1 MAWILIC
8 VCTLCHGKH
17 VAPKIARAAC
27 RLLKAI
33 FCAMILY
40 RRQIQLQ
47 SVGNLGARQALQMV
61 LKRDGPKGLYKGFL
75 PNALKNLPNKGNWGA
90 ACILAGVEALWLLCC
105 CCGWCLCY
113 CWCRF
118 SADGVCYMSRVFC
131 KLHCMLGFTVLC
143 GKQYQL
149 LQLLLA
155 YA

>member
-1 MAWILIC
+1 MNSPGWHLYGLDTYLRIC
-8 VCTLCHGKH
+8 VCTVCHGKH
-17 VAPKIARAAC
+17 VAPEIARAAC

-90 ACILAGVEALWLLCC
+90 ACILAGVQGFCAVAVVGACAIVGVGSQLTV
-105 CCGWCLCY
+105 
-113 CWCRF
+113 
-118 SADGVCYMSRVFC
+118 SAI
-131 KLHCMLGFTVLC
+131 
-143 GKQYQL
+143 
-149 LQLLLA
+149 
-155 YA
+155 